1 MIAVGIF
8 DSKAAAQIHT
18 LHRNACDILDLLAE
32 AHHHLGRQDKRID
45 IENLRADMAVDFFQ
59 IQVLRGDGRFRRFQS
74 LSGLQGKAKLRVDL
88 SGADKAVGMGVDS
101 GLDPHGNL
109 SGHALFRRQLV
120 QPFHLVQ
127 IIHNDH
133 ADAVVQGHVQFILG
147 FIIPVETNL
156 FRIESGL

>member
-1 MIAVGIF
+1 MDLPGSRQIKRHRHIVFLCLCLDRLRDRAHISVIRLRMIAVGIF

-74 LSGLQGKAKLRVDL
+74 LSGLQGKANLESICPVRIKLWVWA
-88 SGADKAVGMGVDS
+88 SIP
-101 GLDPHGNL
+101 GLI
-109 SGHALFRRQLV
+109 RM
-120 QPFHLVQ
+120 
-127 IIHNDH
+127 
-133 ADAVVQGHVQFILG
+133 
-147 FIIPVETNL
+147 ET
-156 FRIESGL
+156 